1 MTARDVYDAV
11 GIELN
16 KAKAPTILLEDFNY
30 FFNKSI
36 SQSVNKFYNSY
47 DVSQQTTDDIRV
59 LKSSAELIPEK
70 IRETT
75 GLDLFGAA
83 YEVYLPPDYFHI
95 LNAVCKFVP
104 TKNFK
109 CYKSGI
115 PVYFG
120 ARRLVAD
127 SWPVIITNLY
137 NRPSYKMP
145 YYYLHNVNKLN
156 TNLLSNNSY
165 ETEDKIALG
174 TGTDNQLARSMT
186 VEGSKKALY
195 TGIPK
200 GCTAAITLQ
209 AEVGG
214 LTGNS
219 ITLSF
224 LATTPLST
232 LISTWNAANTANK
245 VVLLSGD
252 AAQVPT
258 ENIVLSGGAA
268 TNSISLANSE
278 KEAAYRYGN
287 ASSVRMEIRYGK
299 DASIFNLDKIYVDY
313 LKNPQYIVLTEE
325 QIDATLDTSQM
336 MEFPDYIIYEVINN
350 LITLILENTSNPRL
364 QTNIPISQSIAPAE
378 QQIELQQVK
387 EQLRNM

>member
-36 SQSVNKFYNSY
+36 LQSVNKFYNSY

-59 LKSSAELIPEK
+59 LKSSAELIPVK

-83 YEVYLPPDYFHI
+83 YEVYLPSDYFHI

-109 CYKSGI
+109 CYKSGV

-127 SWPVIITNLY
+127 SWPVIISNLY

-145 YYYLHNVNKLN
+145 YYFLHNVNSSNVNN
-156 TNLLSNNSY
+156 TFSTNPY
-165 ETEDKIALG
+165 TAYTAPVGEALPG
-174 TGTDNQLARSMT
+174 PILGKGTDFNGTTALAST
-186 VEGSKKALY
+186 ALDIQ
-195 TGIPK
+195 TDPDKTI
-200 GCTAAITLQ
+200 
-209 AEVGG
+209 
-214 LTGNS
+214 N
-219 ITLSF
+219 
-224 LATTPLST
+224 
-232 LISTWNAANTANK
+232 
-245 VVLLSGD
+245 
-252 AAQVPT
+252 
-258 ENIVLSGGAA
+258 
-268 TNSISLANSE
+268 LANSQ
-278 KEAAYRYGN
+278 KEAMYRYGN

-299 DASIFNLDKIYVDY
+299 DASIFNLDKVYVDY

-364 QTNIPISQSIAPAE
+364 QTNIPISQSIAPAQ